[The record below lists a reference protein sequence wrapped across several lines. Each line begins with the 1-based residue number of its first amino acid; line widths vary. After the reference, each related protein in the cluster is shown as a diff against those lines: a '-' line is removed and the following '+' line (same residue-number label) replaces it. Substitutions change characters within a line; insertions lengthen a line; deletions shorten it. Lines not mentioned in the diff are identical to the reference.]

1 MVLQLAEKHMFSLC
15 GRVVS
20 EITGERGRIVIRG
33 LCEDDRD
40 KLIEFYNSLT
50 EESIYSRFFSIIRN
64 FEPYVDKLIS
74 EGAIVLVAEAEGR
87 IVGVA
92 EAVPDGKGRAEAGVA
107 VLEAYQGRGIGTTLA
122 STLMK
127 LAGKFGI
134 RSVYAFI
141 LADNPRAF
149 RLARKLGFKV
159 KEHYGDMVL
168 VVLDLT

>member
-1 MVLQLAEKHMFSLC
+1 MFKLC
-15 GRVVS
+15 GKVLS
-20 EITGERGRIVIRG
+20 EIEGDVGRIVIRG

-64 FEPYVDKLIS
+64 FEPYVDKLMS
-74 EGAIVLVAEAEGR
+74 EGAIVLVAEVEGR

-107 VLEAYQGRGIGTTLA
+107 VLEAYQGRGIGSRLA

-127 LAGKFGI
+127 LAGLFGVKA
-134 RSVYAFI
+134 VYAFI
-141 LADNPRAF
+141 LADNPRAY
-149 RLARKLGFKV
+149 RLAKKLGFKV
-159 KEHYGDMVL
+159 KEHYGDMML
-168 VVLDLT
+168 VVLDLA